1 MAKRRWWWSVL
12 YGLHVVHM
20 RFSSVLFSDVHRS
33 NIELLPT
40 TITRKFPTS
49 ALNEWNFSHIP
60 QNRLNPRIVSYDCE
74 INASI
79 YRHSS
84 FFVISCSQNYVQ
96 RISSSHTDYTRKA
109 VLLLSFRNMACV
121 TSNIQRLLSI
131 LHCSNKSIN
140 EYQIDRHWFHS
151 AANVSDSCQ
160 NYLSKWWLRFFFTIR
175 FQLHCLSAN
184 HARSPPP
191 WCPSMQIV
199 LDVCTYM
206 RVHQLWFPFH
216 AIFNIEF
223 CIACRATNTHLYH
236 IWWEKTQKNFDS
248 FVIMKLALSVEYAR
262 KVQFIER
269 KKSALHTRKK
279 SISLFFFR
287 SRSHLYQHVFCIRK
301 RNLILTWFPSWC
313 RASYILLLPSFL
325 LAPLRNGGV
334 AVVNRALQ
342 NSPSKRHDIVFIGF
356 SFELL
361 AMPLC

>member
-191 WCPSMQIV
+191 DAHQCKLFWMCVPTC
-199 LDVCTYM
+199 VC
-206 RVHQLWFPFH
+206 
-216 AIFNIEF
+216 I
-223 CIACRATNTHLYH
+223 
-236 IWWEKTQKNFDS
+236 NFDFRFMQYLILN
-248 FVIMKLALSVEYAR
+248 FVLHAEPRILIYT
-262 KVQFIER
+262 IYDER
-269 KKSALHTRKK
+269 KPKRI
-279 SISLFFFR
+279 SILS
-287 SRSHLYQHVFCIRK
+287 S
-301 RNLILTWFPSWC
+301 
-313 RASYILLLPSFL
+313 
-325 LAPLRNGGV
+325 
-334 AVVNRALQ
+334 
-342 NSPSKRHDIVFIGF
+342 
-356 SFELL
+356 
-361 AMPLC
+361 